1 MSKDYSIRNFQLDM
15 EEEAMERPH
24 RSKKEKNQLK
34 SLKFKKKLFKKKENK
49 NYQE

>member
-1 MSKDYSIRNFQLDM
+1 MSKDYSIRNFQLDAD
-15 EEEAMERPH
+15 EDEMERSY

-34 SLKFKKKLFKKKENK
+34 SLKFKKKIFKKKENK